1 MYARLVTLALKPEN
15 QSTAEQ
21 LADKAG
27 AVMKTLPG
35 FVHLTFFRDD
45 ATGRYGSF
53 SVWQT
58 KENAEAVGQATELH
72 IREMVSDILTE
83 PPSVQ
88 ILDVYEP
95 KE

>member
-1 MYARLVTLALKPEN
+1 MYARLVTLALKPGN
-15 QSTAEQ
+15 RSTAEE

-27 AVMKTLPG
+27 AIMKTMPG
-35 FVHLTFFRDD
+35 FEYVSFFRDE

-53 SVWQT
+53 SVWQS
-58 KENAEAVGQATELH
+58 KDDAEAVSQATKLH

-88 ILDVYEP
+88 IFDVYEP

>member
-1 MYARLVTLALKPEN
+1 MYARLVTLSLQPGN
-15 QSTAEQ
+15 QAVAEE

-27 AVMKTLPG
+27 AVMRKLPG
-35 FVHLTFFRDD
+35 FEQLRFFRDE

-53 SVWQT
+53 SVWRT
-58 KENAEAVGQATELH
+58 KENAEAVSQATELH

-88 ILDVYEP
+88 VFEVYEP
-95 KE
+95 KA